1 MRMPLL
7 CTVHEVVNWRVES
20 SIRGAVL
27 LHTLHR
33 VRLITSRD
41 GPRSSMLP
49 GYFLVLSTKGNKPA
63 VLNELRFRDAMLVGA
78 SAFGNIFFYKP
89 GAIYTILY

>member
-1 MRMPLL
+1 
-7 CTVHEVVNWRVES
+7 
-20 SIRGAVL
+20 
-27 LHTLHR
+27 
-33 VRLITSRD
+33 
-41 GPRSSMLP
+41 MLP

-63 VLNELRFRDAMLVGA
+63 VLNELRFGDAMLVGA